1 MSLRYGAVALTSA
14 LILTLLTKSQSTLS
28 LIASWLICV
37 NIVAFFLYAYDKSI
51 AGSDA
56 PGVRI
61 PERVLLFMALVGG
74 SPGAWVS
81 MQVFRHKISKHS
93 FQQGF
98 WMVVLLQVVLAI
110 AFLVLFR

>member
-1 MSLRYGAVALTSA
+1 MALRYGAVALTFA
-14 LILTLLTKSQSTLS
+14 LILTALVKTQTALS

-37 NIVAFFLYAYDKSI
+37 NIVTFFLYAYDKSI

-56 PGVRI
+56 PGMRV
-61 PERVLLFMALVGG
+61 PERVLLFITFVGG
-74 SPGAWVS
+74 TPGAWIS
-81 MQVFRHKISKHS
+81 MQVFRHKVSKRS

-98 WMVVLLQVVLAI
+98 WLIVLLQVVLAI